1 MCEQS
6 HSKAKTFEKK
16 FTLAEFFNAHWSA
29 YSASPKAFITPEQY
43 KAVNALRICR
53 TSKLGKDRY
62 RCKDCGYTAEIYHSC
77 KNRFCPKCSWTDTLK
92 WADRV
97 YDKLV
102 NVPHRHVVMTLPHAL
117 NPLIKLNKKFFFDT
131 LMSLASNTMKD
142 YILNQYGVEAGV
154 ISVLHTYGE
163 KKNLHVHVHMI
174 VSWGGIDKKTKQLK
188 SIPVKK
194 HVGYLDLKETFRKG
208 FIKALIEH
216 YFSKNLKHH
225 FTGENEFNHFISTL
239 EEKHW
244 IIHLEAPMNMPEQV
258 IRYIG
263 RYSKRACLSEYKITN
278 IEGEYISFRYKDYK
292 EKDANGKPIEK
303 ELTLHYRDFFPLLLQ
318 HVPLPNS
325 RLVRYYGLYSTKT
338 KIAQAFREKTQS
350 NDSGQKVIAFTDTK
364 VCIECNGQ
372 MEYLDTQASK
382 GSVKWFVYA
391 KKELKKHAEKIAA

>member
-1 MCEQS
+1 
-6 HSKAKTFEKK
+6 
-16 FTLAEFFNAHWSA
+16 
-29 YSASPKAFITPEQY
+29 
-43 KAVNALRICR
+43 
-53 TSKLGKDRY
+53 
-62 RCKDCGYTAEIYHSC
+62 
-77 KNRFCPKCSWTDTLK
+77 
-92 WADRV
+92 
-97 YDKLV
+97 
-102 NVPHRHVVMTLPHAL
+102 
-117 NPLIKLNKKFFFDT
+117 
-131 LMSLASNTMKD
+131 MKD

-188 SIPVKK
+188 SIPVKT
-194 HVGYLDLKETFRKG
+194 HVGYLDLKETFRRG
-208 FIKALIEH
+208 FIKALTDQYSRKI
-216 YFSKNLKHH
+216 LKHH
-225 FTGENEFNHFISTL
+225 FTGENEFNQFISTL
-239 EEKHW
+239 VEKQW
-244 IIHLEAPMNMPEQV
+244 IIHLEDPMNIPEQV

-292 EKDANGKPIEK
+292 DKDANGKAIEK

-338 KIAQAFREKTQS
+338 KIAQAFREKPKS
-350 NDSGQKVIAFTDTK
+350 NDSGQKAIALTDTK

-372 MEYLDTQASK
+372 MEYLDTHTSK
-382 GSVKWFVYA
+382 GSVKWFVYM